1 MEKRRK
7 EIGKGTAEPVGN
19 RVTIGEAKEFLKVI
33 RNLEYSVIHLL
44 NKSPAQIS
52 ILALLLS
59 FEALYNAILKVLKE
73 THIPTSATESAFEGM
88 VSTILATNQIS
99 FMDGE
104 LQSEGRDHTL
114 PMHIIAK
121 CKDIIVTS
129 VLINNESALH
139 VCPMS
144 TLERLNVDTSLI
156 CPTTMMIRTFD
167 GTLREVQ
174 GELELAIGVGP
185 MFFTVNFQVI
195 KVDSP
200 YNMLL
205 GRLWLHAIG
214 MVASTLHQR
223 LKFPSEDL
231 MVTIMV
237 EEPLTFFKETFVPY
251 IGANAFLEATFHS
264 FKLVSM
270 IAKALELESVWPS
283 ATLMATKEM
292 LTFGY

>member
-99 FMDGE
+99 FMDDE
-104 LQSEGRDHTL
+104 LPSKGRDYIL
-114 PMHIIAK
+114 PMHIIVK
-121 CKDIIVTS
+121 CEDMVVPRVFIDNG
-129 VLINNESALH
+129 LALN

-144 TLERLNVDTSLI
+144 TLDCLNVDASLI
-156 CPTTMMIRTFD
+156 CPTTMTIRAFD
-167 GTLREVQ
+167 GTL
-174 GELELAIGVGP
+174 
-185 MFFTVNFQVI
+185 
-195 KVDSP
+195 
-200 YNMLL
+200 
-205 GRLWLHAIG
+205 
-214 MVASTLHQR
+214 
-223 LKFPSEDL
+223 
-231 MVTIMV
+231 
-237 EEPLTFFKETFVPY
+237 
-251 IGANAFLEATFHS
+251 
-264 FKLVSM
+264 
-270 IAKALELESVWPS
+270 
-283 ATLMATKEM
+283 
-292 LTFGY
+292 